1 MKQSS
6 FPLFLII
13 IISLHSLFL
22 IEINN
27 WRLRSVVLLLR
38 NRLTGNSHV
47 FSINRRSCRNRA
59 TSIIDSGTR
68 LINDRFAWLS
78 SVEQLLVIDAA
89 FLCKTFWFSREEKR
103 SSEGRRKRLSSF
115 SHKHLLAIQ
124 HLSFSLVFL
133 LSSLFSLLSLSLSFS
148 FAFFFFFLQQAPSLF
163 MSIVSSS
170 SSSLLSS
177 SSSQSFWLVVGRCDS
192 HHTFLDTK
200 KKRHGSTPNHHCV
213 LRLRDWPTL
222 NTLLNQFGQTILMHR
237 TDSSFRRHP
246 TGGSLRRFSF
256 RRKPTRESLT
266 EPVSTWSFNN
276 RSHEWQL
283 LRGNALFDFLFL
295 DFFSKS

>member
-1 MKQSS
+1 MRQSS

-59 TSIIDSGTR
+59 TSITDSGTR

-78 SVEQLLVIDAA
+78 SVEQLLVIDTA

-103 SSEGRRKRLSSF
+103 SSEGKRKRLSSF

-133 LSSLFSLLSLSLSFS
+133 LPSPFSHLPSLFSLSLSLSPSSFS
-148 FAFFFFFLQQAPSLF
+148 FCNKLLHSSCQLCLLLLLLLLFFP
-163 MSIVSSS
+163 
-170 SSSLLSS
+170 
-177 SSSQSFWLVVGRCDS
+177 R
-192 HHTFLDTK
+192 
-200 KKRHGSTPNHHCV
+200 
-213 LRLRDWPTL
+213 LRL
-222 NTLLNQFGQTILMHR
+222 N
-237 TDSSFRRHP
+237 
-246 TGGSLRRFSF
+246 
-256 RRKPTRESLT
+256 
-266 EPVSTWSFNN
+266 
-276 RSHEWQL
+276 
-283 LRGNALFDFLFL
+283 LFD
-295 DFFSKS
+295 